1 VRVLSEHDE
10 RYMWLSLLVVVVG
23 TFMAILDSSIV
34 NVALPKMM
42 TVFSASTD
50 QISWVLTG
58 YMLTMGIVIPLTGYL
73 GDTFGYKKLYI
84 FALTVFTIGSAFC
97 GLAWST
103 NAMVVA
109 RVFQGIG
116 GGMIMPVGMAMI
128 FQTIPLGK
136 RGMALG
142 IWGIS
147 AMAAP
152 AIGPTLSGFIVQYLD
167 WRLIFTLNIP
177 VGILGVT
184 LAFFILRETP
194 IIPNKKFDMGGAL
207 TVAIGLF
214 ALLYGLSKV
223 STDGWNSATVIVLLT
238 TALIFL
244 TSFVLIELS
253 HSDPLIDLR
262 ILKYLPFTLSML
274 ISVITTFAMF
284 GGVFLIPLY
293 MQNLRGLTAMET
305 GLLMFPSAIAT
316 GIMMPISGRLFDRY
330 GAKWLTIS
338 GLSILIVSTYALTR
352 LSIDTSTDYIK
363 LILIIRGIGIG
374 LCMMPTQTSGMNAIP
389 LNLTGRASALSGT
402 IRQVV
407 GSIGIAVIS
416 TIVQHRMTF
425 HEVRYAEEFSTTNPQ
440 VMETVKGLTGTFISK
455 GLSPLQANYTAVM
468 QLYGQVMKQAMA
480 TAMDDTFLVLAII
493 TCLGIPIALF
503 IKNGRVIR
511 AKPVAKAVTVEP

>member
-1 VRVLSEHDE
+1 MSEHDE

-23 TFMAILDSSIV
+23 TFMSILDSSIV

-42 TVFSASTD
+42 SVFSASTQ

-84 FALTVFTIGSAFC
+84 FALTVFTFGSALC
-97 GLAWST
+97 GFAWST
-103 NAMVVA
+103 NSLVVA
-109 RVFQGIG
+109 RVIQGIG
-116 GGMIMPVGMAMI
+116 GGMIIPVGMSMI
-128 FQTIPLGK
+128 FQIVPVAK

-142 IWGIS
+142 IWGIA

-167 WRLIFTLNIP
+167 WRLIFTINIP
-177 VGILGVT
+177 VGIVGVT
-184 LAFFILRETP
+184 LAIFILRETT
-194 IIPNKKFDMGGAL
+194 IIPNKKFDLGGAL

-223 STDGWNSATVIVLLT
+223 SADGWNSATVVVLLI
-238 TALIFL
+238 TAVIFL
-244 TSFVLIELS
+244 TTFVFIELN
-253 HSDPLIDLR
+253 HSDPLMDLR
-262 ILKYLPFTLSML
+262 ILKYFPFTLSML

-284 GGVFLIPLY
+284 GGVFLVPLY
-293 MQNLRGLTAMET
+293 MQNLRGLTAMQT
-305 GLLMFPSAIAT
+305 GLIMFPSAIAT

-330 GAKWLTIS
+330 GAKWLTIT

-352 LSIDTSTDYIK
+352 LGVDTSTDYIK
-363 LILIIRGIGIG
+363 YVLIIRGIGIG

-389 LNLTGRASALSGT
+389 IHLTGRASALSNT

-407 GSIGIAVIS
+407 GSMGIAIIS
-416 TIVQHRMTF
+416 TLVQNRMTF
-425 HEVRYAEEFSTTNPQ
+425 HEVRYAENFSTTNPQ
-440 VMETVKGLTGTFISK
+440 VMQTVKGLTGMLVSK

-468 QLYGQVMKQAMA
+468 QLYGEVMKQATA
-480 TAMDDTFLVLAII
+480 TAMDDTFLILAVI
-493 TCLGIPIALF
+493 TCLGIPLAMF
-503 IKNGRVIR
+503 VKNGRLIR
-511 AKPVAKAVTVEP
+511 SKPVTKTVAVEH

>member
-1 VRVLSEHDE
+1 MSDHDE

-23 TFMAILDSSIV
+23 TFMAVLDSSIV
-34 NVALPKMM
+34 NIALPKMM
-42 TVFSASTD
+42 TVFGASTD

-84 FALTVFTIGSAFC
+84 FAMTVFTIGSALC
-97 GLAWST
+97 GFAWST
-103 NAMVVA
+103 NAMVVS
-109 RVFQGIG
+109 RVIQGVG

-128 FQTIPLGK
+128 FQNIPLER

-142 IWGIS
+142 IWGIA

-167 WRLIFTLNIP
+167 WRLIFTINIP

-184 LAFFILRETP
+184 LAFFILRETT
-194 IIPNKKFDMGGAL
+194 IIPNKKFDLGGAL
-207 TVAIGLF
+207 TVAVGLCS
-214 ALLYGLSKV
+214 LIYGLGKV
-223 STDGWNSATVIVLLT
+223 SSDGWSSATVIVLLI

-244 TSFVLIELS
+244 TAFVFIELN
-253 HSDPLIDLR
+253 HSDPLMDLR
-262 ILKYLPFTLSML
+262 VLTYLPFTLSML

-284 GGVFLIPLY
+284 GGVFLVPLY

-305 GLLMFPSAIAT
+305 GILMFPSAVVT

-338 GLSILIVSTYALTR
+338 GLSILIIATYALTK
-352 LSIDTSTDYIK
+352 LGVDTPTDYLK
-363 LILIIRGIGIG
+363 YVLMIRGLGIG

-389 LNLTGRASALSGT
+389 MHLTGRASALSST

-416 TIVQHRMTF
+416 TIFQHRMTF
-425 HEVRYAEEFSTTNPQ
+425 HQVRYAENFSTTNPQ
-440 VMETVKGLTGTFISK
+440 VMQAVNGLTGAFISK

-480 TAMDDTFLVLAII
+480 TAMDDTFLVLAIFA
-493 TCLGIPIALF
+493 CLGIPIALF
-503 IKNGRVIR
+503 IKKGRVIK
-511 AKPVAKAVTVEP
+511 AKPKAQAVAVEQ

>member
-1 VRVLSEHDE
+1 MSEHDE
-10 RYMWLSLLVVVVG
+10 RNMWLSLLVVVVG

-42 TVFSASTD
+42 TVFSASTQ
-50 QISWVLTG
+50 QITWVLTG

-84 FALTVFTIGSAFC
+84 FAMTVFTIGSALC

-103 NAMVVA
+103 NALVFA
-109 RVFQGIG
+109 RVIQGVG
-116 GGMIMPVGMAMI
+116 GGMIMPVGMSMV
-128 FQTIPLGK
+128 FQIIPIGK

-142 IWGIS
+142 IWGIA

-167 WRLIFTLNIP
+167 WRLIFTINIP

-184 LAFFILRETP
+184 LAILFLRETT
-194 IIPNKKFDMGGAL
+194 IIPNKKFDLGGAV

-223 STDGWNSATVIVLLT
+223 SSDGWNSATVIVLLI
-238 TALIFL
+238 TALTFL
-244 TSFVLIELS
+244 TSFVFIELN
-253 HSDPLIDLR
+253 HTDPLMDLR
-262 ILKYLPFTLSML
+262 ILKYFPFTLSIL

-284 GGVFLIPLY
+284 GGVFLVPLY

-305 GLLMFPSAIAT
+305 GMLMFPAAIAT
-316 GIMMPISGRLFDRY
+316 GIMMPIAGRLFDRY

-338 GLSILIVSTYALTR
+338 GLSILIVSTYALTK
-352 LSIDTSTDYIK
+352 LGVDTSTDYIK
-363 LILIIRGIGIG
+363 FILIIRGMGIG

-389 LNLTGRASALSGT
+389 LHLTGRASALSNT

-416 TIVQHRMTF
+416 TIVQRRMTF
-425 HEVRYAEEFSTTNPQ
+425 HEVRYAENFSTANPQ
-440 VMETVKGLTGTFISK
+440 VMQSVKDMTGLLISK

-468 QLYGQVMKQAMA
+468 QLYGQVVKQALA
-480 TAMDDTFLVLAII
+480 TAMDDTFLILAII
-493 TCLGIPIALF
+493 TCLGIPLAF
-503 IKNGRVIR
+503 FVKNGRLIR
-511 AKPVAKAVTVEP
+511 TKPVAKEVAVEH